1 MRTLQLEKKIKDF
14 DKKIPFDLTV
24 NVRCEDCQKSDSKY
38 SYQNISKSQK
48 LTIYC
53 KRKC

>member
-1 MRTLQLEKKIKDF
+1 MRTLQLDKKIKDF

-38 SYQNISKSQK
+38 ILIRISVNLKN
-48 LTIYC
+48 
-53 KRKC
+53 